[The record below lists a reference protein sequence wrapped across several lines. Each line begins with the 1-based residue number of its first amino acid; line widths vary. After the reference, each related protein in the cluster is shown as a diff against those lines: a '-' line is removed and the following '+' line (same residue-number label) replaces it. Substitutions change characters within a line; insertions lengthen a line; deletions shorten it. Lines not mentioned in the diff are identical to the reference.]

1 MLLDEFL
8 KPLGITQTAFAERI
22 RVPYVRLNSIVRGHR
37 GVTPD
42 MALRLERAKRM
53 TAGFWLNLQR
63 NWDLWHTLHSPAARE
78 IDKIEPLE
86 VLARA

>member
-1 MLLDEFL
+1 M
-8 KPLGITQTAFAERI
+8 
-22 RVPYVRLNSIVRGHR
+22 PYVRLNSIVRGHR

-42 MALRLERAKRM
+42 MALRLERATTM

-78 IDKIEPLE
+78 IEKMSRWRNSPTPERLFSSA
-86 VLARA
+86 ARRRRS